1 MKKNSQNK
9 KKKRKINT
17 DLAILLS
24 HDITPLSRFF
34 VLRILLQFIIRVP
47 NISYLLQTLFRPI
60 SINSSTISIVLIVSK
75 SP

>member
-1 MKKNSQNK
+1 MKKNNQNK
-9 KKKRKINT
+9 KKKRKINI

-24 HDITPLSRFF
+24 HDTTPLSRFL
-34 VLRILLQFIIRVP
+34 VLRILLQFIIRVS

>member
-1 MKKNSQNK
+1 MKKNNQNK

-24 HDITPLSRFF
+24 HDTTPLSRFF